1 MVKNIIFDIGQV
13 LVNYDWRG
21 YIRSLGYEGETA
33 ERIGRAMF
41 AAPDW
46 NELDRGVLSTE
57 EVVERFVR
65 NDPAIERELR
75 DAFRRSGEKIS
86 EREYAVSW
94 VREMKERGFRVYY
107 LSNYSDYIY
116 QGSRH
121 ILEKFLR
128 EMDGGVFS
136 WKVQMIKPDEGIYRR
151 LLETYGLKAEECVF
165 MDDNP
170 ANVETAK
177 RLGIQGIVF
186 TGYEETRQKLEE
198 MLRA

>member
-75 DAFRRSGEKIS
+75 DAFRRSGETIS

>member
-75 DAFRRSGEKIS
+75 DAFQRSGETIS
-86 EREYAVSW
+86 EREYAVPW
-94 VREMKERGFRVYY
+94 VREMKERGFHVYY
-107 LSNYSDYIY
+107 LSNYSDHIY

-121 ILEKFLR
+121 ILEKILR

-198 MLRA
+198 MLKA

>member
-1 MVKNIIFDIGQV
+1 MRKLYLIRHGQCRDGAHRCIGGTDLPLDEVGLCQAER
-13 LVNYDWRG
+13 LRQWA
-21 YIRSLGYEGETA
+21 RSKPLTAVYTSPLSRCRETA
-33 ERIGRAMF
+33 RILSDGRLPVHTA
-41 AAPDW
+41 D
-46 NELDRGVLSTE
+46 G
-57 EVVERFVR
+57 
-65 NDPAIERELR
+65 
-75 DAFRRSGEKIS
+75 
-86 EREYAVSW
+86 
-94 VREMKERGFRVYY
+94 
-107 LSNYSDYIY
+107 
-116 QGSRH
+116 
-121 ILEKFLR
+121 LR

>member
-75 DAFRRSGEKIS
+75 DAFRRSGETIS

-107 LSNYSDYIY
+107 LSNY
-116 QGSRH
+116 
-121 ILEKFLR
+121 
-128 EMDGGVFS
+128 
-136 WKVQMIKPDEGIYRR
+136 
-151 LLETYGLKAEECVF
+151 
-165 MDDNP
+165 
-170 ANVETAK
+170 
-177 RLGIQGIVF
+177 
-186 TGYEETRQKLEE
+186 
-198 MLRA
+198 

>member
-75 DAFRRSGEKIS
+75 DAFRRSGETIS
-86 EREYAVSW
+86 EREYAVPW